1 MNRNRKKHTANL
13 AKQNGKTVSTANA
26 PRFSGSIAP
35 KSISRTRQDI
45 ASWNK
50 ALTLAKKADKPKR
63 WQLYNLYDEIILDAL
78 LKSQIENRML
88 KSLSQSFTLTD
99 ESGNIDQEATAL
111 LQNKI
116 WVNELNKQIL
126 NTRYYG
132 HSLVEFNY
140 NDKAELQVTLIPRQN
155 VDPVGGFLYFD
166 YADEKGINYRETPE
180 YGTWLMEFGDKND
193 LGLLNNAVPHV
204 LFKRFAQSCWSELCE
219 IYGIP
224 PRYMKTN
231 TNDPG
236 MLKRAERMMRDMGS
250 AAWFIIDESEQF
262 EFAQTTATN
271 GDVFNNLIRLCDNQ
285 NSLLISGAIIG
296 QDTKNGSRSKDESS
310 QGMLATLIDSDL
322 SLIEQYWNSVIIPG
336 LLNIGVISKP
346 LTYGYPKAENLD
358 ELWTRTK
365 EAATFLEINPEW
377 VKTTF
382 GIDVLGAKKEAN
394 TAQKLQ
400 LDFFD

>member
-1 MNRNRKKHTANL
+1 M
-13 AKQNGKTVSTANA
+13 
-26 PRFSGSIAP
+26 
-35 KSISRTRQDI
+35 
-45 ASWNK
+45 
-50 ALTLAKKADKPKR
+50 
-63 WQLYNLYDEIILDAL
+63 
-78 LKSQIENRML
+78 
-88 KSLSQSFTLTD
+88 
-99 ESGNIDQEATAL
+99 
-111 LQNKI
+111 
-116 WVNELNKQIL
+116 
-126 NTRYYG
+126 
-132 HSLVEFNY
+132 
-140 NDKAELQVTLIPRQN
+140 
-155 VDPVGGFLYFD
+155 YFD
-166 YADEKGINYRETPE
+166 YADEKGINYREIPE

-310 QGMLATLIDSDL
+310 QGMLAVLIDSDL

-336 LLNIGVISKP
+336 LLNIGIISKP
-346 LTYGYPKAENLD
+346 LTYSYPKAENLD